1 MSRGRNRTSRR
12 WRKRRRGEEEKGGGG
27 EGEEEERENTYVL
40 ERLHLAQNARH
51 LRVVLALQLV
61 EHRIAILAPAVR
73 RRGPE
78 PAAGPAAPADA
89 VRAAAAVARVSVSVA
104 VAVAVRRGARRRG
117 APRLR
122 GVARVALEQG
132 AARVALVQRRGA
144 ESGDGQLI
152 IALLPSSPG
161 SFRCSAA
168 LSELR
173 AAWERTAPSLEAG
186 RQAEYERRG
195 VRFRALS
202 YLCAMVASSPLQL
215 SPLRG
220 EPVQDMP

>member
-12 WRKRRRGEEEKGGGG
+12 WRKRRR
-27 EGEEEERENTYVL
+27 GEEEERENTYVL

-161 SFRCSAA
+161 SCRCSAA

-186 RQAEYERRG
+186 RQNTKGRG
-195 VRFRALS
+195 VRFRTLS

-215 SPLRG
+215 SPYAENPYKKCPRSMNTG
-220 EPVQDMP
+220 